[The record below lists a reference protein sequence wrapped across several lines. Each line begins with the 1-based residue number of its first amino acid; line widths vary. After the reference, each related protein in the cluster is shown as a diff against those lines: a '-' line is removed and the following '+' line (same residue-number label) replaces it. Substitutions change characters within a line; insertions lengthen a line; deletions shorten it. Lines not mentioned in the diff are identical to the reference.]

1 VDKLVFDRVVVTGAQ
16 TGDQRGRARELSAE
30 DFLELAVHD
39 RVRLILE
46 RRLKFYRDGEPVDQ
60 TVALKSLRR

>member
-1 VDKLVFDRVVVTGAQ
+1 MDKLVFDRVVVAAAQ
-16 TGDQRGRARELSAE
+16 GGEQAERAREYSAE
-30 DFLELAVHD
+30 KFLELAMHD

-46 RRLKFYRDGEPVDQ
+46 RRLKFFRDGEPVDQ

>member
-1 VDKLVFDRVVVTGAQ
+1 VDKLVFDRVVVAAAQ
-16 TGDQRGRARELSAE
+16 GGEQAERAREYSAE
-30 DFLELAVHD
+30 KFLELAMHD

-46 RRLKFYRDGEPVDQ
+46 RRLKFFRDGEPVDQ